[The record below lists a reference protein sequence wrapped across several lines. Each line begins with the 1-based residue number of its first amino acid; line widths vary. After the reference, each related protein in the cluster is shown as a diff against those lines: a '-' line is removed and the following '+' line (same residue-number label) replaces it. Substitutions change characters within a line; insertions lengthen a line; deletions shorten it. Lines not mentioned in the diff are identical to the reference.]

1 MAQTVELEIAGRT
14 LRLETGHLAKQ
25 ADGAVLATYGDTYV
39 LATAVA
45 SQAAKKDTDFL
56 PLTVDYQE
64 KAYAAGKI
72 PGGFFRREG
81 QPSERE
87 KLASRLID
95 RPIRPLFPEGW
106 YYETQVIATVIS
118 ADQSGTA
125 DVIGII
131 ASSAALAISNIPFNG
146 PVGAVRVGRLKGEFV
161 INPVLSALDECDL
174 SLVVAGTADAVMMV
188 EGGAAG
194 LPESVMIAAI
204 ERAHVEIK
212 KIVETIRKLVAVSG
226 KPKRVAVTEQ
236 IDPALAATVETLT
249 AAKVREAIFIPNKT
263 ARQERLD
270 AILAEAVEALRKA
283 DDPDRQRHV
292 KLVFHNLEYTEVR
305 KMILEHGKR
314 ADGRG
319 PADIRPITCEVG
331 ILPRAHGS
339 ALFTRG
345 ETQALAVVTL
355 GTSDDEQKIDA
366 LEGEY
371 YRNFMLHYN
380 FPPFSVGEARQL
392 RSPGR
397 REIGHGALAERAL
410 KPVLPSKQEFPYTLR
425 LVSDIL
431 ESNGSSSMA
440 TICGASLS
448 LMDAG
453 VPLKAPVAGVA
464 MGLVKEGDQYAI
476 LTDIA
481 GAEDHYGDMDF
492 KVAGTKDGITALQMD
507 IKVAGITSQ
516 IMREAL
522 AQAQRGRLFILGK
535 MDEVIT
541 EGRVKVSAYAPRIY
555 TLQIPVDK
563 IRDVIGPGGKMIRS
577 IIEQT
582 GVKIDVEDSGKV
594 NVASNDEVS
603 ANKALQ
609 IIRDLTASAEVGKTY
624 LGKVSRLADFGAFV
638 EILPGLDG
646 LLHISEVAE
655 HRIKDVRDELKE
667 GDQVLVKVL
676 AVEGNRI
683 KLSRKAILKEQRA
696 KMGGAPPPET
706 DESAGPAPSVPSVP
720 QGAPTAVIEGGAD
733 FDADDEPNFNRV
745 DGVVASV
752 EAGAARPEGAREGRP
767 SGGGGDRDRNRRRR
781 GRGRGPGGGSG
792 GHGGSHSGG
801 GGRGR
806 R

>member
-95 RPIRPLFPEGW
+95 RPMRPLFPEGW

-188 EGGAAG
+188 EGGANG

-212 KIVETIRKLVAVSG
+212 KIVETIRKLVLVCG

-249 AAKVREAIFIPNKT
+249 AAKIREAIFIPNKT

-270 AILAEAVEALRKA
+270 AIMAEAVEALRKA

-380 FPPFSVGEARQL
+380 FPPFSVGEARPL

-440 TICGASLS
+440 TVCGGSLA

-453 VPLKAPVAGVA
+453 VPVKEPVAGIA
-464 MGLVKEGDQYAI
+464 MGLIKECDKVMVISDI
-476 LTDIA
+476 L
-481 GAEDHYGDMDF
+481 GLEDHLGDMDF
-492 KVAGTKDGITALQMD
+492 KVCGTAQGVTALQMD
-507 IKVAGITSQ
+507 IKIAGITAQ
-516 IMREAL
+516 LMERAL
-522 AQAQRGRLFILGK
+522 AQAREGRLYILER
-535 MDEVIT
+535 M
-541 EGRVKVSAYAPRIY
+541 RLALAAPRPHMSPYAPRIY
-555 TLQIPVDK
+555 TLKIKPEK
-563 IRDVIGPGGKMIRS
+563 IREVIGPGGKVIRD
-577 IIEQT
+577 IVAT
-582 GVKIDVEDSGKV
+582 CGVKMDVEDDGTV
-594 NVASNDEVS
+594 TIASSDE
-603 ANKALQ
+603 
-609 IIRDLTASAEVGKTY
+609 ASAQKAITRVNQITEEVEVGKLY
-624 LGKVSRLADFGAFV
+624 MGKVKKIMDFGAFV
-638 EILPGLDG
+638 EVLPGVDG
-646 LLHISEVAE
+646 LVHISQLAHHRVKAVSDEV
-655 HRIKDVRDELKE
+655 KE
-667 GDQVLVKVL
+667 GDEVLVKVL
-676 AVEGNRI
+676 EVDRQGKIR
-683 KLSRKAILKEQRA
+683 LSRKEAMPDPKA
-696 KMGGAPPPET
+696 
-706 DESAGPAPSVPSVP
+706 SAQS
-720 QGAPTAVIEGGAD
+720 
-733 FDADDEPNFNRV
+733 
-745 DGVVASV
+745 
-752 EAGAARPEGAREGRP
+752 
-767 SGGGGDRDRNRRRR
+767 
-781 GRGRGPGGGSG
+781 
-792 GHGGSHSGG
+792 
-801 GGRGR
+801 
-806 R
+806 